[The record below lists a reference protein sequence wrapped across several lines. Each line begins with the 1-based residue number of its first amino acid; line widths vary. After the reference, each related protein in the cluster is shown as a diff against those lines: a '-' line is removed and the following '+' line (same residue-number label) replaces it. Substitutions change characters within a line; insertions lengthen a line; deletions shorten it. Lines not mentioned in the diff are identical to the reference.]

1 MAINAL
7 RGRSNTGDTRP
18 ETPVIGEDDANIVD
32 CPVCKRPL
40 DAASRRCPGCGTL
53 LIAGVQASKGAM
65 FAAFGLA
72 IGLMVGASAMG
83 VAALGVRAPS
93 TPSTPSTPVATSA
106 PVATTAPV
114 PTLAP
119 GGGGSALVPVAATA
133 ALKGTAAVNARI
145 ASTATP
151 LSAALAAPNFDS
163 QGVAQVLRRL
173 NVEAGAAQALLPAL
187 NSWDDAGA
195 VHARLRDF
203 YESVAH
209 DGQPGV
215 ERVDPQRRRV
225 QGRGTDGPAA
235 ARRAPGDQQRE
246 PRPCPDRGRRAAG
259 GRHAVRR
266 RAGPGTGSGVSSP
279 GRTR

>member
-40 DAASRRCPGCGTL
+40 DAASRRCPGCRTL

-83 VAALGVRAPS
+83 VAALGVRA
-93 TPSTPSTPVATSA
+93 PSTPSTPVATSA

-187 NSWDDAGA
+187 NSWDDAGR
-195 VHARLRDF
+195 VHAQLRDF
-203 YESVAH
+203 YESLRTTANQALSASIRNDDVYKDAARTVLQQLAALPAISSASR
-209 DGQPGV
+209 DLAQTAGV
-215 ERVDPQRRRV
+215 ELPAVDTP
-225 QGRGTDGPAA
+225 
-235 ARRAPGDQQRE
+235 
-246 PRPCPDRGRRAAG
+246 
-259 GRHAVRR
+259 
-266 RAGPGTGSGVSSP
+266 
-279 GRTR
+279 

>member
-93 TPSTPSTPVATSA
+93 TPSTPVATSA
-106 PVATTAPV
+106 PVTATTAPV

-203 YESVAH
+203 YESLRTTANQALSASIRNDDVYKDAARTVLQQLAALPAISSASR
-209 DGQPGV
+209 DLAQTAGV
-215 ERVDPQRRRV
+215 ELPAVDTP
-225 QGRGTDGPAA
+225 
-235 ARRAPGDQQRE
+235 
-246 PRPCPDRGRRAAG
+246 
-259 GRHAVRR
+259 
-266 RAGPGTGSGVSSP
+266 
-279 GRTR
+279 

>member
-1 MAINAL
+1 MSGKTERGMAINAL

-40 DAASRRCPGCGTL
+40 DAASRRCPGCRTL
-53 LIAGVQASKGAM
+53 LIAGVQASKASM
-65 FAAFGLA
+65 FAVFGLA
-72 IGLMVGASAMG
+72 IGLMVGASVMG
-83 VAALGVRAPS
+83 VAALGVRAPAN
-93 TPSTPSTPVATSA
+93 PSA

-119 GGGGSALVPVAATA
+119 GGGGGGGGSALVPVAATA

-151 LSAALAAPNFDS
+151 LSAALASPNFDS

-195 VHARLRDF
+195 VHAQLRAF
-203 YESVAH
+203 YESLRTTANQALSASIRNDDVYKNAARTVLQQLATLPAISSASR
-209 DGQPGV
+209 DLAQTAGV
-215 ERVDPQRRRV
+215 ELQAVDTP
-225 QGRGTDGPAA
+225 
-235 ARRAPGDQQRE
+235 
-246 PRPCPDRGRRAAG
+246 
-259 GRHAVRR
+259 
-266 RAGPGTGSGVSSP
+266 
-279 GRTR
+279 